1 MDNNLILKKIKAQLN
16 FNGHILGVAVGSG
29 LTAKLAAMGGA
40 DFLLT
45 LTAGKYRIMGRSSL
59 SSYFCYGNNNE
70 QVMTLGTREIFPI
83 VRNTPVFFGFMACD
97 PTISLYE
104 YIVKIKNEGFS
115 GIVNYPTVSLID
127 GKFREALE
135 EEGNTYEQ
143 EVAAI
148 NIASH
153 LNLVT
158 MAFVTNKEEAT
169 RMIKAG
175 ANIIC
180 IHLGLTKGGLV
191 GAKKYLPI
199 GEAKKVTSEVFNV
212 CKELNPDVLRLVYA
226 GPAISISDLHY
237 LYQNTDCQGYIG
249 GSTFDRI
256 PIENSVYEKVK
267 LFKNSYTEESSLN
280 HYLQNIEKKNNLI
293 ESITKYIDEHYMDNL
308 TLSDLALVANIS
320 CSYLS
325 VRFKNEIGVS
335 FSEYLLSYR
344 MKKAQ
349 ELLSNCSVSCKMV
362 ASSVGYLDYPQFSK
376 TFKRIT
382 GLSPQEYQKK
392 NSTN

>member
-83 VRNTPVFFGFMACD
+83 VRNTPVIFGFMACD

-169 RMIKAG
+169 QMIKAG

-199 GEAKKVTSEVFNV
+199 GDAKKVTSEVFNV

-349 ELLSNCSVSCKMV
+349 ELLSNSSVSCKMV
-362 ASSVGYLDYPQFSK
+362 ASLVGYLDYPQFSK